1 MLFNQQE
8 ILLLLLPS
16 LTQGRANELQAV
28 CYIRENVLNDES
40 EPNFVMFNTIYI
52 SHDVTNSQRIG
63 WISELFEVQHVMFLS
78 WATRC

>member
-16 LTQGRANELQAV
+16 LTQGRANQLKAV
-28 CYIRENVLNDES
+28 CYIRENVLNEES

-52 SHDVTNSQRIG
+52 SHDVVNSQKIG
-63 WISELFEVQHVMFLS
+63 WIFDL
-78 WATRC
+78 